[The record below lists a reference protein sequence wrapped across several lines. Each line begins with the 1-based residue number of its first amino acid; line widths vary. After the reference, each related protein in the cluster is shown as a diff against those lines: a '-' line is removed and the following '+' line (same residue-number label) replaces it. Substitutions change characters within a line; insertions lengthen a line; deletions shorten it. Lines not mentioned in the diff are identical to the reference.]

1 MDAALTMA
9 SASGCSLSPSAAATR
24 RSTSFSS
31 TPSAVATATTSGSP
45 RVSVPVLSKTT
56 VSSEAAC
63 SSAIAFLKRMPR
75 LAPSPVPTM
84 MAVGVARPSASGQVM
99 TTTVMA
105 NSSASWTSRP
115 TMKYQTTNVSV
126 PPTSATST
134 SQNAARSARRWPG
147 ALEFCASWTS
157 LTICA
162 SAVSEPT
169 AVARAR
175 SVPFLL
181 MVAPMSWSP
190 AVFFTGRLSPVTVD
204 SSTSLS
210 PSSTTASTGTLEP
223 GRMSSRSP
231 TWTSAVGT
239 STGSPSRRT
248 TALGGARSSSARMA
262 SLAPPRARISNQWP
276 SSTNVASIPAAS

>member
-1 MDAALTMA
+1 M
-9 SASGCSLSPSAAATR
+9 SN
-24 RSTSFSS
+24 
-31 TPSAVATATTSGSP
+31 
-45 RVSVPVLSKTT
+45 TT

-63 SSAIAFLKRMPR
+63 SSAIAFLNRMPR

-84 MAVGVARPSASGQVM
+84 MAVGVASPSASGQVM

-115 TMKYQTTNVSV
+115 TMKYQTTNVSA

-134 SQNAARSARRWPG
+134 SQNAARSASRCPG

-162 SAVSEPT
+162 SAVSAPT

-175 SVPFLL
+175 RVPFLL

-190 AVFFTGRLSPVTVD
+190 AVFLTGRLSPVTVD
-204 SSTSLS
+204 SSTWLS
-210 PSSTTASTGTLEP
+210 PSSTTASTGHLRARADEQQVADLDLGGRDLDGLAVAQDDGLGRREVEQGADGVVGAAAGAHLEP
-223 GRMSSRSP
+223 VAEQHERGEHARGLVEDLALDEERRRDRVQPRGADGDGDQHHHVQRPVAQRGRP
-231 TWTSAVGT
+231 
-239 STGSPSRRT
+239 RR
-248 TALGGARSSSARMA
+248 
-262 SLAPPRARISNQWP
+262 
-276 SSTNVASIPAAS
+276 